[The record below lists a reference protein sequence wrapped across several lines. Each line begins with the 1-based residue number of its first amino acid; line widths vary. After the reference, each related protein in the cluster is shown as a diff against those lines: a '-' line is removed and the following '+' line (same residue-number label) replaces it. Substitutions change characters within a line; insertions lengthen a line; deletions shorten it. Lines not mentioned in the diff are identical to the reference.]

1 MAASSPSYR
10 VYDHRLEIH
19 DLNKLYDVID
29 HFGSNP
35 DQELHITDI
44 DIGDAL
50 ETSESDDDKTSD
62 MEGGGEPRGFH
73 DISRIIASIIDGIH
87 STGGLESFRWVR
99 DVDEKGATREV
110 CFWTNLWDTARTLKN
125 LDIRFFEHELH
136 RLANLTGDESVS
148 SPCTHFECLWTL
160 ICFRSPLPQSSRH

>member
-19 DLNKLYDVID
+19 NLNKLYDVIN
-29 HFGSNP
+29 HFESNP
-35 DQELHITDI
+35 DQELQVTDI
-44 DIGDAL
+44 DIGDEL
-50 ETSESDDDKTSD
+50 ETSGSDDDKASD
-62 MEGGGEPRGFH
+62 MEDGGGSHGFG
-73 DISRIIASIIDGIH
+73 DISRVIASIIDGIH

-99 DVDEKGATREV
+99 DADEKGATREV
-110 CFWTNLWDTARTLKN
+110 CFWSNLWDTAQNLKS

-148 SPCTHFECLWTL
+148 SP
-160 ICFRSPLPQSSRH
+160 